1 MKNFITIIALL
12 FLVSGFST
20 GDILNGYNL
29 HYLES
34 DNFRLIKNDP
44 GSSPEMNEDILPTD
58 EYNYHHRKDLIPPE
72 ITQPRSFEEKPY
84 IDPDSTADWK
94 TLSLCV
100 WTGDM
105 AQSIQIGRKNHPEYN
120 EFESRSIVKQV
131 LKADKANPILIKSI
145 LVVFNDVWENY
156 PPEMNSTMVFVK
168 SYNACL
174 VKARKII
181 RELDE
186 QQDHYM

>member
-34 DNFRLIKNDP
+34 DNFRLIKNEPD
-44 GSSPEMNEDILPTD
+44 GSSEIKNEYDFH
-58 EYNYHHRKDLIPPE
+58 YKKDLIPSE
-72 ITQPRSFEEKPY
+72 TIQPRTFEENPN
-84 IDPDSTADWK
+84 IDLNTTNVDFQI
-94 TLSLCV
+94 LSLCV

-156 PPEMNSTMVFVK
+156 PLEMNSTMVFVK
-168 SYNACL
+168 SYNAC
-174 VKARKII
+174 VIKGRKI
-181 RELDE
+181 RKEVDE
-186 QQDHYM
+186 QPDIYL